1 MRCTERWSLGL
12 MKLSLYGDTHFV
24 VVVYM
29 WDLPARVKAWVY
41 MKPQRE
47 GLEEV
52 RNTPQSIR

>member
-1 MRCTERWSLGL
+1 
-12 MKLSLYGDTHFV
+12 MKRMPAALTHFV